1 MKLAEEC
8 KSKIKEEYPYNLMD
22 ICKFEQAE
30 RTTEI
35 FQECLDI
42 LRPKYKLVLEY
53 RFRDKF
59 TLNKTGELL
68 GVTRN
73 RIYQIQMKAIR
84 IIINYLMQREEEE
97 QIRNSMKPED
107 YPLYVLNLST
117 RAYNTLSRAGKRKV
131 GDVMNITEEQA
142 VRIRNF
148 GIKSYKSLKQSLN
161 EYQARCEK

>member
-1 MKLAEEC
+1 
-8 KSKIKEEYPYNLMD
+8 MD
-22 ICKFEQAE
+22 ICKFEQSE
-30 RTTEI
+30 RTTEM

-73 RIYQIQMKAIR
+73 RIYQIQMRAIR
-84 IIINYLMQREEEE
+84 IIINYLIQKREE
-97 QIRNSMKPED
+97 QKRKSMKPED
-107 YPLYVLNLST
+107 YPLYALNLSA
-117 RAYNTLSRAGKRKV
+117 RAFNALSRAGKRTV

-142 VRIRNF
+142 VGIRNF
-148 GIKSYKSLKQSLN
+148 GIKSYESLKQALK
-161 EYQARCEK
+161 EYQARCNS